1 MMTILGIL
9 FAIFVVFIIIVYLMV
24 KDKIYHDPE
33 DGTIYKYDTE
43 DSEFSAN
50 QLEKKK

>member
-1 MMTILGIL
+1 MITIYIL
-9 FAIFVVFIIIVYLMV
+9 ILIILAIFFACRWYNKVGY
-24 KDKIYHDPE
+24 KDPP
-33 DGTIYKYDTE
+33 DGTVYKYDTE